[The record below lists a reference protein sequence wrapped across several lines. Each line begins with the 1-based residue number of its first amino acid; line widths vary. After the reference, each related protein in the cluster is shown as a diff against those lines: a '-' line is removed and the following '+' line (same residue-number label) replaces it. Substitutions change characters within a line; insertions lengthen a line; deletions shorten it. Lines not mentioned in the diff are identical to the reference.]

1 MNNPLRPLLLLAFLG
16 LCQMPLFA
24 QADPPATGKEVPAED
39 PKAQRSVVLPPFDR
53 STVWEAVRIKTMSLF
68 EEKDVTPRFKI
79 KSDKDARRLLIEA
92 LEGQFQVNIGDH
104 EIRSL
109 KRADD
114 LTDYIFEAQQGFTMF
129 SKAYFQG
136 KVERL
141 SSPRKS
147 CKEDG
152 DCINFIG
159 SLIVPKG
166 MVLTMFS
173 QPNFKGEQLV
183 VDATAE
189 ERRIESFFD
198 IPFGSTGISTT
209 SRVIN
214 WREEVRSVKMGAQK
228 K

>member
-1 MNNPLRPLLLLAFLG
+1 MNKILRPLLLLAFLG

-24 QADPPATGKEVPAED
+24 QADPPAEGKEVPTEEQK
-39 PKAQRSVVLPPFDR
+39 PQRSVVLPPFDR
-53 STVWEAVRIKTMSLF
+53 PTVWDAVRIKTMSLF
-68 EEKDVTPRFKI
+68 EETDVTPRFKI
-79 KSDKDARRLLIEA
+79 KSDKDARRQLIEA
-92 LEGQFQVNIGDH
+92 LEGQFQVNIGDN
-104 EIRSL
+104 EVRSL

-114 LTDYIFEAQQGFTMF
+114 LTDYIFEAQHGFTMF

-136 KVERL
+136 KVERM
-141 SSPRKS
+141 SSQRKS
-147 CKEDG
+147 CKEYG

-166 MVLTMFS
+166 MVLLLFS

-183 VDATAE
+183 VDASAE

-198 IPFGSTGISTT
+198 IQFGSAGISTT
-209 SRVIN
+209 SRAIN
-214 WREEVRSVKMGAQK
+214 WREEVRSVKIGVAK

>member
-1 MNNPLRPLLLLAFLG
+1 MNNPLRPLLPLLLLA

-24 QADPPATGKEVPAED
+24 QNDPPAEGKEEE
-39 PKAQRSVVLPPFDR
+39 KTQRSVVLPPFDR
-53 STVWEAVRIKTMSLF
+53 PTVWEAVRIKTESLF

-79 KSDKDARRLLIEA
+79 KSDKDARRQLIEA
-92 LEGQFQVNIGDH
+92 LEGQFQVNIGDA

-129 SKAYFQG
+129 SKAFFQG
-136 KVERL
+136 KVERM
-141 SSPRKS
+141 SSQRKS

-166 MVLTMFS
+166 VVLTLFS

-183 VDATAE
+183 VDATTE
-189 ERRIESFFD
+189 ERRIESFFE
-198 IPFGSTGISTT
+198 IQFVGGISTT
-209 SRVIN
+209 NRAIN
-214 WREEVRSVKMGAQK
+214 WREEVRSVKIGK
-228 K
+228 PKG